1 MRNPKSMQS
10 AVVSIAMSLLV
21 TFVPAFAQKPEF
33 GHSDH
38 ATTIPMRDM
47 VSVHVEE
54 GKHEKPLRLILKK
67 GAVTPKQDTALQT
80 LANTSVPV
88 GNVTSFAGLGVGGG
102 YTPNA
107 APPDT
112 NGAVGKTQYVQWVN
126 EDFAVYDKVTG
137 AKLAGPTTGNTLF
150 QALGSTHPCASHND
164 GDPIAQYDK
173 LADRWV
179 LTQFSVTSG
188 TRVGFWQCVAVS
200 QTSDATGKYNVYA
213 YNYGTG
219 SFNDY
224 PKLGVMPSAYYIT
237 FNIFNGAGTSFLGS
251 KLCAYDRAAMIAG
264 TAANQVCFQLSSAFG
279 GILPADL
286 DGLTPP
292 PAGAPENFVA
302 FDVNDLQ
309 VWKMSNLNF
318 SAGTGTL
325 SGPVLVPTAAFTAAC
340 GGGGTCIPQGGT
352 TQQLDSLAD
361 RLMYRLA
368 YRNFGDHE
376 SLVVNHSV
384 TAGSVVG
391 VRWYELRNV
400 SSGTPT
406 VFQQGTYAPDSNY
419 RWMGSVAT
427 DHDGNLAVGYSLSSS
442 SLHPSIRFAA
452 RAPGDPLGTLGSE
465 IVIHD
470 GAGSQT
476 TGLSRWGDYSSISVD
491 PVDDCTMWYTTEY
504 ENANGTFNWS
514 TRIANFK
521 LGSCGTVTT
530 PDYSVAATP
539 GSQSVVQGSGT
550 TYTASVTPTNGFNG
564 TVALTVSGVPS
575 GASASFN
582 PTSVAGSGS
591 STLTVNSGTAA
602 TGSYP
607 LTITGTSGSLTHT
620 ANVTLVITAQTNDFS
635 VGATPSSQTVTAGSG
650 TSYSVSTNTTSGSA
664 STVSFSVSG
673 LPGGAGSS
681 FSPASVTSGSGSSLS
696 VTTSSSTPA
705 GTYPLTITGTSA
717 TTSHTANVSLVVNA
731 NTTTPDFSVSANP
744 AIFTVPKSGS
754 NSTQVSI
761 TPANG
766 FTGQVSFSVSG
777 LPQRATASFSP
788 STVTGSGSTT
798 LTISAARNTPTGTR
812 AVTIT
817 AKSGSLTHTT
827 TVQVNVQ

>member
-1 MRNPKSMQS
+1 MCFA
-10 AVVSIAMSLLV
+10 AVMTALCFLGAV
-21 TFVPAFAQKPEF
+21 TPSFAQKREF

-67 GAVTPKQDTALQT
+67 GAITPKPDGALQT
-80 LANTSVPV
+80 LANTSVSV

-112 NGAVGKTQYVQWVN
+112 NGAVGATQYVQWVN
-126 EDFAVYDKVTG
+126 ESFAVYNKSTG
-137 AKLAGPTTGNTLF
+137 AKMAGPTTGNTLF
-150 QALGSTHPCASHND
+150 QALGSTHPCAAHND

-179 LTQFSVTSG
+179 LTQFSVTRG
-188 TRVGFWQCVAVS
+188 TSQGFWQCVAVS
-200 QTSDATGKYNVYA
+200 KTSDATGAYNVYA
-213 YNYGTG
+213 FNYGTG

-224 PKLGVMPSAYYIT
+224 PKLGIMPSGYYIT

-251 KLCAYDRAAMIAG
+251 KLCAYDRASMLTGA
-264 TAANQVCFQLSSAFG
+264 AANQVCFQLSSAFG
-279 GILPADL
+279 GVLPADM

-292 PAGAPENFVA
+292 PAGAPETFVA

-309 VWKMSNLNF
+309 VWQMSNVNY
-318 SAGTGTL
+318 SAGTATL
-325 SGPVLVPTAAFTAAC
+325 AGPTLVSTAAFTAAC
-340 GGGGTCIPQGGT
+340 GGGGTCIPQSGT

-384 TAGSVVG
+384 TAGSSVG
-391 VRWYELRNV
+391 IRWYELRDV
-400 SSGTPT
+400 STGTPT
-406 VFQQGTYAPDSNY
+406 LYQQGTYAPNSNY
-419 RWMGSVAT
+419 RWMGSTAM
-427 DHDGNLAVGYSLSSS
+427 DHDGNLAIGYSLSSS
-442 SLHPSIRFAA
+442 SLHPAIRFVA
-452 RAPGDPLGTLGSE
+452 RAPGDPLGTLGTE
-465 IVIHD
+465 VLIFD

-476 TGLSRWGDYSSISVD
+476 LGLSRWGDYSSISVD

-504 ENANGTFNWS
+504 ESANGTFNWS

-530 PDYSVAATP
+530 PDFSVSATP

-550 TYTASVTPTNGFNG
+550 SYTATVAPTNGFNS
-564 TVALTVSGVPS
+564 TVNLSVTGVPS

-582 PTSVAGSGS
+582 PPSVAGSGS
-591 STLTVNSGTAA
+591 SQLTVNSGTAA
-602 TGSYP
+602 TGTYQ
-607 LTITGTSGSLTHT
+607 LTVTGTSGTLTHST
-620 ANVTLVITAQTNDFS
+620 NVTLVITAQANDFS

-650 TSYSVSTNTTSGSA
+650 ISYTVSTATTSGSA

-673 LPGGAGSS
+673 LPSGAGGS
-681 FSPASVTSGSGSSLS
+681 FSPASVTSGSGSTLS

-731 NTTTPDFSVSANP
+731 NTTTPDFGVSANP
-744 AIFTVPKSGS
+744 TNFTVRKNASGS
-754 NSTQVSI
+754 TLVTI

-766 FTGQVSFSVSG
+766 FTGAVSFSVSG
-777 LPQRATASFSP
+777 LPQRTTASFSP
-788 STVTGSGSTT
+788 TSVTGSGSTT
-798 LTISAARNTPTGTR
+798 LTISAAKNTPTGAR
-812 AVTIT
+812 VVTIT
-817 AKSGSLTHTT
+817 AISGSLTHTT
-827 TVQVNVQ
+827 TVQVNIQ